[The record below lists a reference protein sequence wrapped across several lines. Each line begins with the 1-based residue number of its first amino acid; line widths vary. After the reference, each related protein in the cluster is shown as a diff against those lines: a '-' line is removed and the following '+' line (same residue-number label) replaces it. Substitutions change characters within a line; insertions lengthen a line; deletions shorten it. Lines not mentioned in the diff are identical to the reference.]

1 MQSKTSSSDFFNR
14 TLIRKNRK
22 RFWPLWV
29 GYSLIMFWIL
39 TAITY
44 LNLNLAFFGVGKD
57 TLHPNTIDD
66 IYRSI
71 IPGSLIPAVIFSM
84 LIALAVFA
92 YLGNERSCY
101 YYHSLPMTR
110 TQLYANGFVSGLGM
124 MFVPNLVLY
133 LLTNLICWSDGLNA
147 IKALSTWLLVITV
160 EELFFFSFA
169 VLCMIMFGHN
179 IAAPV
184 IFTILIF
191 YVTGMQVLLN
201 DIYYQI
207 FFGASSNLV
216 SIPRGN
222 PIGIISPVG
231 FFHSIIFYKDSELF
245 EAGVYECFVNDG
257 LCVVMIT
264 GLVVSALLIIAGLL
278 LYKIRK
284 SEHSG
289 DVVAI
294 DFLKPV
300 FRWGFGISFAILIT
314 ALIVETLLGSLRFT
328 DKLAVTVFV
337 LLMVLGIIAYIAAEM
352 IIKKSFR
359 VFKGLGRKFALYTG
373 FLAIAACV
381 LLFAGNRAVAYI
393 PEKEEV
399 NGVTVSVNGYML
411 RFTDVEDISRISGFH
426 HSIVAD
432 KDELIRQKQS
442 SYIYTSNYSF
452 IYDLKNGRQTVRF
465 YNIPIDCDAVKGM
478 DVFMRENAI
487 RIIFGDPDSE
497 SYRSAEI
504 SQVDQ
509 NMNYHFRTF
518 YSEQTREIVKCLIKD
533 YESGYIPLEVFAPDF
548 LSSYK
553 YTETPENYHRIE
565 IVRQQDNVYNDNGLY
580 MNTLYV
586 LYFNDN
592 CVNTMEY
599 LQKYVNFDTLKGFY
613 D

>member
-14 TLIRKNRK
+14 TLIRKNVK

-29 GYSLIMFWIL
+29 GYSLIMFWML

-44 LNLNLAFFGVGKD
+44 LNLHLSFFGVGRD
-57 TLHPNTIDD
+57 TLHPNTISD

-71 IPGSLIPAVIFSM
+71 IHGALYPAVIFSM

-110 TQLYANGFVSGLGM
+110 SQLFTNGFVSGLGM

-133 LLTNLICWSDGLNA
+133 LLTNIICWSDGLNA

-169 VLCMIMFGHN
+169 ALCMIMFGN
-179 IAAPV
+179 NLAAPV
-184 IFTILIF
+184 IYTILIF
-191 YVTGMQVLLN
+191 YVSGMQILLN
-201 DIYYQI
+201 DIYHQT

-222 PIGIISPVG
+222 PIGIISPVM
-231 FFHSIIFYKDSELF
+231 FFNSIIFYRDPKLL
-245 EAGVYECFVNDG
+245 EAGVYECYVNQG
-257 LCVVMIT
+257 LWVVMIT
-264 GLVVSALLIIAGLL
+264 GLAVSVLLIIAGLL
-278 LYKIRK
+278 LYKVRK

-314 ALIVETLLGSLRFT
+314 TLIVETLLGSLRFT
-328 DKLAVTVFV
+328 NKLGVTVFM
-337 LLMVLGIIAYIAAEM
+337 LLMAFGIIAYIAAEM

-373 FLAIAACV
+373 FLAAASCI
-381 LLFAGNRAVAYI
+381 LLFAGSRAVAYI
-393 PEKEEV
+393 PEQEKIGGINV
-399 NGVTVSVNGYML
+399 GVNGYML
-411 RFTDVEDISRISGFH
+411 YFTDAEDVSKLSGFH

-432 KDELIRQKQS
+432 KEELVRRIRS
-442 SYIYTSNYSF
+442 EYTHSYNITFRY
-452 IYDLKNGRQTVRF
+452 ILKNGKQTVRN
-465 YNIPIDCDAVKGM
+465 YSVPLDCEAIQGM
-478 DVFMRENAI
+478 DDFMRENAM
-487 RIIFGDPDSE
+487 RILFGDPDTEKYS
-497 SYRSAEI
+497 SAEI
-504 SQVDQ
+504 SQIDG

-518 YSEQTREIVKCLIKD
+518 YSEQTKEIVKCLIKD
-533 YESGYIPLEVFAPDF
+533 YESGYIPLEVLAPDF
-548 LSSYK
+548 LKSYT
-553 YTETPENYHRIE
+553 YSDTPINSHRIE
-565 IVRQQDNVYNDNGLY
+565 IMRERDNDFDDEELY
-580 MNTLYV
+580 MNTLYTV
-586 LYFNDN
+586 YFNDN
-592 CVNTMEY
+592 CVNTVKY
-599 LQKYVNFDTLKGFY
+599 LQKYVDYDSLKGFY
-613 D
+613 E